1 MTDTL
6 PASTPVAD
14 EPSPAFDGP
23 PKRRLVDVLA
33 YENERLVEGLG
44 NIQANLAESVAF
56 NGEVLQ
62 EFGEVERE
70 FDSLAADSRRIS
82 EEIDSLTN
90 IVVESK
96 DNTETMNELV
106 KNITKLLQVIVNISE
121 RTNLLALNATIEA
134 ARAGTAGKG
143 FSVVAN
149 EVKNLSNQTKSAA
162 EDITKAVE
170 EINSQS
176 LRVTESMDN
185 SAEMCED
192 IRTIIS
198 EFDTR
203 LHATNAAN
211 QRAMNK
217 IYSTKDMI
225 FMVLA
230 KLDHVIWKTN
240 TYRSVLHREQMFDF
254 VDHHSCRLGKW
265 YTTGE
270 GRTGFGHVNSY
281 RELER
286 PHSVVH
292 NGTKRVFEML
302 DYDENDCEELEAALK
317 VMEEGSD
324 GVFRVLDRMLS
335 EKR

>member
-1 MTDTL
+1 MTDCQSSL
-6 PASTPVAD
+6 D
-14 EPSPAFDGP
+14 I
-23 PKRRLVDVLA
+23 LVRKLSGQLG
-33 YENERLVEGLG
+33 ENEPRALGDFAEEGTELLQTPDG
-44 NIQANLAESVAF
+44 KLTDSMPPYLRNLDPDSP
-56 NGEVLQ
+56 
-62 EFGEVERE
+62 EFKERME
-70 FDSLAADSRRIS
+70 AWRFEHD
-82 EEIDSLTN
+82 
-90 IVVESK
+90 
-96 DNTETMNELV
+96 M
-106 KNITKLLQVIVNISE
+106 LQVIVNISE

>member
-106 KNITKLLQVIVNISE
+106 NN
-121 RTNLLALNATIEA
+121 N
-134 ARAGTAGKG
+134 ARA
-143 FSVVAN
+143 S
-149 EVKNLSNQTKSAA
+149 
-162 EDITKAVE
+162 
-170 EINSQS
+170 
-176 LRVTESMDN
+176 
-185 SAEMCED
+185 
-192 IRTIIS
+192 
-198 EFDTR
+198 TR
-203 LHATNAAN
+203 DGA
-211 QRAMNK
+211 RA
-217 IYSTKDMI
+217 
-225 FMVLA
+225 
-230 KLDHVIWKTN
+230 
-240 TYRSVLHREQMFDF
+240 
-254 VDHHSCRLGKW
+254 
-265 YTTGE
+265 
-270 GRTGFGHVNSY
+270 
-281 RELER
+281 
-286 PHSVVH
+286 
-292 NGTKRVFEML
+292 
-302 DYDENDCEELEAALK
+302 
-317 VMEEGSD
+317 
-324 GVFRVLDRMLS
+324 
-335 EKR
+335 

>member
-143 FSVVAN
+143 FSVVAQ
-149 EVKNLSNQTKSAA
+149 EVRELAQRSAA
-162 EDITKAVE
+162 QAREIKTLIANSNALVSTGAELVGETGRTLETIVAEVRNVDVNVSSIVSAVKE
-170 EINSQS
+170 QATSLKEINRAISDIDNNTQQNASMAEQATAAGHS
-176 LRVTESMDN
+176 LAGEVES
-185 SAEMCED
+185 
-192 IRTIIS
+192 
-198 EFDTR
+198 
-203 LHATNAAN
+203 
-211 QRAMNK
+211 
-217 IYSTKDMI
+217 
-225 FMVLA
+225 LA
-230 KLDHVIWKTN
+230 
-240 TYRSVLHREQMFDF
+240 
-254 VDHHSCRLGKW
+254 
-265 YTTGE
+265 
-270 GRTGFGHVNSY
+270 
-281 RELER
+281 
-286 PHSVVH
+286 
-292 NGTKRVFEML
+292 
-302 DYDENDCEELEAALK
+302 
-317 VMEEGSD
+317 
-324 GVFRVLDRMLS
+324 RMLGQFRLAGNTPVRS
-335 EKR
+335 GHAASAGEARTHRPAPRATGNLAVRQDAWTEV